1 MCQLNLIT
9 TDNRMLLGIDIGG
22 TTINMGLVKGSDI
35 VVKKTV
41 PSFAKEWNKQQT
53 LDYLCE
59 QISGII
65 TPEVEHIGIGVPTL
79 VDPARGIAYQ
89 AANIPSWD
97 EVNIKAAVEKR
108 FGIPVSVN
116 NDSNCFAL
124 GAAAMLG
131 AREKV
136 VVGITLGTGLGVGVI
151 VDGKLLD
158 GTHCG
163 VGEIGALPYNGHDYE
178 EFCSKKFFTARHIG
192 GKEAYDQAE
201 NGSPDALAAFEEF
214 GRHLGEFLAVVMY
227 AYDADRIILGGGV
240 ANSYKH
246 FKVSMEKTLAMRYPY
261 VKALESLQI
270 DVLPQGDIPVL
281 GASQLKN

>member
-1 MCQLNLIT
+1 
-9 TDNRMLLGIDIGG
+9 MLLGIDIGG
-22 TTINMGLVKGSDI
+22 TTINLGLVKGSDI

-41 PSFAKEWNKQQT
+41 PSFAKEWTKQQT
-53 LDYLCE
+53 LDYLCD

-65 TPEVEHIGIGVPTL
+65 SPEVEHIGIGVPTL
-79 VDPARGIAYQ
+79 VDPVRGIAYQ

-97 EVNIKAAVEKR
+97 EVNIKEAVEKR
-108 FGIPVSVN
+108 FGVPVSVN

-124 GAAAMLG
+124 GAAAKLG
-131 AREKV
+131 VRDRV

-178 EFCSKKFFTARHIG
+178 EFCSKKFFTARHLG
-192 GKEAYDQAE
+192 GKEAYDAAE
-201 NGSPDALAAFEEF
+201 NGSEEALAMFDEF
-214 GRHLGEFLAVVMY
+214 GRHLGEFLSVVMF
-227 AYDADRIILGGGV
+227 AYDADCIILGGGV

-246 FKVSMEKTLAMRYPY
+246 FKTSMEKTLGMRYPY
-261 VKALESLQI
+261 VKALESLRI
-270 DVLPQGDIPVL
+270 EVLPQGDIPVL
-281 GASQLKN
+281 GASQLTN

>member
-1 MCQLNLIT
+1 
-9 TDNRMLLGIDIGG
+9 MLLGIDIGG
-22 TTINMGLVKGSDI
+22 TTINMGLVQGSEI

-41 PSFAKEWNKQQT
+41 PSFKKEWNKQQT
-53 LDYLCE
+53 LDYLCDS
-59 QISGII
+59 ISGII
-65 TPEVEHIGIGVPTL
+65 TPEVVRIGIGVPTL
-79 VDPARGIAYQ
+79 VDPANGIAYQ

-201 NGSPDALAAFEEF
+201 NGSTDALAAFEEF

-281 GASQLKN
+281 GASQLNN

>member
-1 MCQLNLIT
+1 
-9 TDNRMLLGIDIGG
+9 MLLGIDIGG
-22 TTINMGLVKGSDI
+22 TTINMGLVKGSEI

-41 PSFAKEWNKQQT
+41 PSFEKEWNKQQT
-53 LDYLCE
+53 LDYLCKI
-59 QISGII
+59 ISGII
-65 TPEVEHIGIGVPTL
+65 TPEVKHIGIGVPTL
-79 VDPARGIAYQ
+79 VDPAKGIAYQ

-97 EVNIKAAVEKR
+97 EVHIKEAVEKC

-124 GAAAMLG
+124 GAAAKLG
-131 AREKV
+131 AKEKV

-151 VDGKLLD
+151 VDGKLFD
-158 GTHCG
+158 GSHCG

-192 GKEAYDQAE
+192 GKEVCEQAE
-201 NGSPDALAAFEEF
+201 NGDENAIAAFEEF

-227 AYDADRIILGGGV
+227 AYDADRIVFGGGV
-240 ANSYKH
+240 ANSFKH
-246 FKVSMEKTLAMRYPY
+246 FKCSMEKTLAMRYPY
-261 VKALESLQI
+261 VKALENLKI
-270 DVLPQGDIPVL
+270 EVLPQGDIPVL

>member
-1 MCQLNLIT
+1 
-9 TDNRMLLGIDIGG
+9 MLLGIDIGG
-22 TTINMGLVKGSDI
+22 TTINMGLVKGSEI

-41 PSFAKEWNKQQT
+41 PSFRQEWNKHQT

-59 QISGII
+59 EISGIFS
-65 TPEVEHIGIGVPTL
+65 PEVERIGIGVPTL
-79 VDPARGIAYQ
+79 VDPAKGIAFQ

-97 EVNIKAAVEKR
+97 EVHIKDAVQAR
-108 FGIPVSVN
+108 FKVPVSVN

-131 AREKV
+131 TKDRV

-178 EFCSKKFFTARHIG
+178 EFCSKKFFTARG
-192 GKEAYDQAE
+192 WQGKAASDAAEA
-201 NGSPDALAAFEEF
+201 GSAAALAMFKEF

-227 AYDADRIILGGGV
+227 AYDADCIVLGGGV
-240 ANSYKH
+240 ANSYPL
-246 FKVSMEKTLAMRYPY
+246 FRESMETTLAMRYPY
-261 VKALESLQI
+261 RRALEGLKI
-270 DVLPQGDIPVL
+270 EVLPQGDIPVL
-281 GASQLKN
+281 GASQLTN

>member
-1 MCQLNLIT
+1 
-9 TDNRMLLGIDIGG
+9 MLLGIDIGG
-22 TTINMGLVKGSDI
+22 TTINMGLVKGSEI

-41 PSFAKEWNKQQT
+41 PSFEKEWNKQQT
-53 LDYLCE
+53 LDYLCKV
-59 QISGII
+59 ISGII
-65 TPEVEHIGIGVPTL
+65 TPEVKHIGIGVPTL
-79 VDPARGIAYQ
+79 VDPAKGIAYQ

-97 EVNIKAAVEKR
+97 EVNIKEAVEKC

-124 GAAAMLG
+124 GAAAKLD

-178 EFCSKKFFTARHIG
+178 EFCSKKFFTARKLG
-192 GKEAYDQAE
+192 GKEAYDKAE
-201 NGSPDALAAFEEF
+201 EGDSQALAAFEEF

-227 AYDADRIILGGGV
+227 AYDADRIVFGGGV
-240 ANSYKH
+240 ANSFKH
-246 FKVSMEKTLAMRYPY
+246 FKCSMEKTLAMRYPY
-261 VKALESLQI
+261 VKALENLKI
-270 DVLPQGDIPVL
+270 EVLPQGDIPVL